1 MTTALRAA
9 LLMLGL
15 ALGVAAFVVLVTD
28 HEQGVAQAVVTIAVP
43 WTFLVTGLVA
53 WWRRPASRL
62 GVLMTLL
69 AFALLLRK
77 FQYSDL
83 SLPFTVGFLVRDLPW
98 AMLGHVVLSYPT
110 GRLTSRLE
118 RTLAPIVYAVVVA
131 LPAAAL
137 MVYDPRRFPGTA
149 VPECDPA
156 QAVSA
161 RSLLLVRGDGE
172 AFERLQRIENLAVYG
187 GLSVLFIFLIVR
199 AVAGTSAPRRRMLAP
214 LLLVGLLAATRGIT
228 EAVWG
233 SQDGPD
239 LTEELLFWSAAA
251 VELALPIAL
260 LVGVLQARLARAHVA
275 DLVLELERA
284 APSGVR
290 DALARALGDP
300 TLEVAFWLPNR
311 GAYVNAAGE
320 PVALPEDGPRRA
332 VTPLDCDGE
341 PVAALVHD
349 PALRAEPDLVEA
361 SCAAARLALENA
373 RLNAE
378 VRAQLAAVQESR
390 ARIVA
395 AGDAERRRI
404 ERDLHDGAQQRLV
417 ALALALRVVQRKLG
431 SDADPE
437 VERVLAQAVDEL
449 EHAVTELR
457 ELARGV
463 HPAILTEEGLA
474 AALESLASRSPVP
487 VTVDAEV
494 EERLAPELEATAY
507 FVACEALANAVKHA
521 NASTVA
527 IDASRVDGRLVI
539 AVTDDGVGG
548 ADVDAGTGLRGLCDR
563 VQAHGGRLRIESAPG
578 RGTRIVG
585 ELPCAS

>member
-83 SLPFTVGFLVRDLPW
+83 SLPSTVGFLVRDLPW

-118 RTLAPIVYAVVVA
+118 RTLAPVVYAVVVA

-156 QAVSA
+156 PGGCA
-161 RSLLLVRGDGE
+161 RSLLLVRGDGD
-172 AFERLQRIENLAVYG
+172 AFERLQRIENVAVYG

-214 LLLVGLLAATRGIT
+214 LLVVGFLAATRGIT

-275 DLVLELERA
+275 DLVLELERT

-563 VQAHGGRLRIESAPG
+563 VQAHGGGLRIESAPG